1 MPAHALR
8 QRRSAAATPA
18 LWFLPLLALLPAGAL
33 SADADANATLV
44 RNFVATDALV
54 DGEQERRIHYNG
66 LTAKETSVVGAPDE
80 DGTRAGVTLRQVTD
94 GSGFLQLIYGAEGEL
109 RDCEFVAGRR
119 AAESFLRSFH
129 SDVQRAAGGGRRQ
142 HRREAPDAALTNVT
156 FQVLPEGSPLPAEV
170 SSWLNM
176 GRLRAQC
183 RDKHRELRRLAR
195 WHRRGGP
202 RQRARADLQL
212 NRRRRDLVDALRVP
226 GTKWCGK
233 GRSAERYTQLGGF
246 NGADRC
252 CRLHDTTC
260 PFYIAAFQTKYGLFN
275 WRINT
280 LMHCTC
286 DERFRTCL
294 KMAGT
299 GAANLVGKLFF
310 NIVQTK
316 CFVLKPKKVCTRFS
330 WWGKCEKYAYRKQAH
345 LRNNVSY

>member
-8 QRRSAAATPA
+8 QRRSAAATLA

-119 AAESFLRSFH
+119 AADAFLRSFH
-129 SDVQRAAGGGRRQ
+129 SDVQRAAGGGRRE
-142 HRREAPDAALTNVT
+142 HRHETADAAVANVT
-156 FQVLPEGSPLPAEV
+156 FQVLPEGSPLPADV
-170 SSWLNM
+170 SSWLDM

-212 NRRRRDLVDALRVP
+212 N
-226 GTKWCGK
+226 
-233 GRSAERYTQLGGF
+233 
-246 NGADRC
+246 
-252 CRLHDTTC
+252 
-260 PFYIAAFQTKYGLFN
+260 
-275 WRINT
+275 
-280 LMHCTC
+280 
-286 DERFRTCL
+286 RFRTCL

>member
-8 QRRSAAATPA
+8 QRRSAAATLA

-119 AAESFLRSFH
+119 AADAFLRSFH
-129 SDVQRAAGGGRRQ
+129 SDVQRAAGGGRRE
-142 HRREAPDAALTNVT
+142 HRHETADAAVANVT
-156 FQVLPEGSPLPAEV
+156 FQVLPEGSPLPADV
-170 SSWLNM
+170 SSWLDM

-212 NRRRRDLVDALRVP
+212 NRTKRSLRSMLMAP
-226 GTKWCGK
+226 GTLWCGPNGDVATY
-233 GRSAERYTQLGGF
+233 GRLGPLSRE
-246 NGADRC
+246 DRC
-252 CRLHDTTC
+252 CRQHDRC
-260 PFYIAAFQTKYGLFN
+260 RANINAFTTKYHFFN
-275 WRINT
+275 YRPFTIS
-280 LMHCTC
+280 HCHC
-286 DERFRTCL
+286 DHRFRTCL

>member
-8 QRRSAAATPA
+8 QRRSAAATLA
-18 LWFLPLLALLPAGAL
+18 LWFLPLLALLPAGAR

-109 RDCEFVAGRR
+109 HDCEFVAGRP
-119 AAESFLRSFH
+119 AADAFLRSFH
-129 SDVQRAAGGGRRQ
+129 SDVQRAAGGGRRE
-142 HRREAPDAALTNVT
+142 HRHEAADAALANVT

-170 SSWLNM
+170 SSWLDM
-176 GRLRAQC
+176 RRLRAQC

-212 NRRRRDLVDALRVP
+212 N
-226 GTKWCGK
+226 
-233 GRSAERYTQLGGF
+233 
-246 NGADRC
+246 
-252 CRLHDTTC
+252 
-260 PFYIAAFQTKYGLFN
+260 
-275 WRINT
+275 
-280 LMHCTC
+280 
-286 DERFRTCL
+286 RFRTCL